1 MTRILLVTAALCGAV
16 AMPGAAG
23 LAQTPSTDPARRYA
37 DCMATARIDPKRGI
51 EIARAWEGAGG
62 GAGARHCRA
71 IALLELGDHVE
82 AGKQL
87 EALAR
92 EMTGQSNALRAEIF
106 AQAGQAYQAA
116 RLGEQALAAQ
126 NAAILLNSQN
136 PEIWIDRSITY
147 AAVGGYREAVSDL
160 SHALALEPGRGDA
173 LVLRAAARRQL
184 GDFKAAVADADAAL
198 RTDPNVADAFLE
210 RGLARRA
217 LNDRNGSDAD
227 LRKVLSLV
235 PATSE
240 QAARA
245 RAGLAAPLGPPPSAA
260 PQAPA
265 PRKPADK
272 PR

>member
-1 MTRILLVTAALCGAV
+1 MRRFLLGMTALMIAAPFAD
-16 AMPGAAG
+16 G
-23 LAQTPSTDPARRYA
+23 LAQAPRTDPARRYG
-37 DCMATARIDPKRGI
+37 DCMALARSEPKRGL
-51 EIARAWEGAGG
+51 ETARAWENAGG

-71 IALLELGDHVE
+71 IALFELGDHVE

-136 PEIWIDRSITY
+136 AEIWIDRSITY
-147 AAVGGYREAVSDL
+147 AAVGAYREAVSDL
-160 SHALALEPGRGDA
+160 THALALAPGRGDA

-184 GDFKAAVADADAAL
+184 GDFKAAVADADGAL
-198 RTDPNVADAFLE
+198 QADPNAAEALLE

-217 LNDRNGSDAD
+217 LGDKNGSDAD
-227 LRKVLSLV
+227 LRKALTLL
-235 PATSE
+235 PASSE

-245 RAGLAAPLGPPPSAA
+245 RAALAAPAGAPPPAS
-260 PQAPA
+260 PQGPT
-265 PRKPADK
+265 PRKPGDK